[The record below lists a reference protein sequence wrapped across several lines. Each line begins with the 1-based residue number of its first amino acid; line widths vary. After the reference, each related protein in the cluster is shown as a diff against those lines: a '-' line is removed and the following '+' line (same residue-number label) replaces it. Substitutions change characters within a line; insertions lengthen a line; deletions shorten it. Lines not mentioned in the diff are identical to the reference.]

1 MRLIAAVK
9 SLPAVNIFL
18 LPDKQ
23 MDFQN
28 IIFEFVLIYAG
39 AAIFA
44 TIFLYLKQPV
54 ILAYIGFGIAAGPW
68 GLGLIKQPEHI
79 EELSHIGV
87 ILLLYLLGINLK
99 PDRLFHLFS
108 KTAVVTLLTSLV
120 FLLAVAATAI
130 ALGFGVIESIVIGAA
145 LMFSSTIVSLKLIP
159 TTALHHK
166 HTGEMMTSVLL
177 MQDVIA
183 ILLIVILTGGQ
194 GENVVLTIGI
204 LFIKLVVL
212 AVVAYG
218 LVRFV
223 VNELFLRFDII
234 QEYTFLLA
242 LGWGML
248 GAGVASAVGLSYEL
262 GAFIAGVAFASS
274 PVSMVIAEQLKPL
287 RDFFLILFFFSIG
300 AQFNFLVTQQVLLA
314 GLAMSVLIVV
324 LKPLVFKQGFQLIGE
339 SKSFSLE
346 LGARLGQGSEFS
358 ILVSYSALA
367 IGLIDLRASYLIQMV
382 VIVTFI
388 LSTYWVVYRYRTPIS
403 STEKNRMD

>member
-1 MRLIAAVK
+1 MG
-9 SLPAVNIFL
+9 
-18 LPDKQ
+18 
-23 MDFQN
+23 FQN
-28 IIFEFVLIYAG
+28 IIFEFVLIFAG
-39 AAIFA
+39 AAFFA
-44 TIFLYLKQPV
+44 TVFLYLKQPV

-68 GLGLIKQPEHI
+68 GLGLIKEAEHI

-99 PDRLFHLFS
+99 PDRLYHLFS

-120 FLLAVAATAI
+120 FLLVTAAA
-130 ALGFGVIESIVIGAA
+130 AMAFGFGFIESIIIGAA
-145 LMFSSTIVSLKLIP
+145 LMFSSTIISIKLIP
-159 TTALHHK
+159 TTALHHR

-183 ILLIVILTGGQ
+183 ILLIVMLTGGL
-194 GENVVLTIGI
+194 GENVTLTIAI
-204 LFIKLVVL
+204 LFLKLIAL
-212 AVVAYG
+212 AFVAYG
-218 LVRFV
+218 LVRYV
-223 VNELFLRFDII
+223 INNLFLRFDII

-248 GAGVASAVGLSYEL
+248 GAGVAQAIGLSYEM

-274 PVSMVIAEQLKPL
+274 PVSMVIAEHLKPL

-314 GLAMSVLIVV
+314 GVVIALLIVV
-324 LKPLVFKQGFQLIGE
+324 VKPIVFKQGFQLIGE
-339 SKSFSLE
+339 DKKFSME

-358 ILVSYSALA
+358 LLVSYSALA

-382 VIVTFI
+382 VIITFV

>member
-1 MRLIAAVK
+1 ME
-9 SLPAVNIFL
+9 
-18 LPDKQ
+18 
-23 MDFQN
+23 FQN
-28 IIFEFVLIYAG
+28 IIVQFVLIFAG

-54 ILAYIGFGIAAGPW
+54 ILAYIGFGVVAGPW
-68 GLGLIKQPEHI
+68 GFGLIKEPGHI

-99 PDRLFHLFS
+99 PDRLYHLFS

-120 FLLAVAATAI
+120 FLLITASAAMAF
-130 ALGFGVIESIVIGAA
+130 GFGFVESAIIGAA
-145 LMFSSTIVSLKLIP
+145 LMFSSTIISLKLIP
-159 TTALHHK
+159 TTALHHR
-166 HTGEMMTSVLL
+166 HTGEMMISVLL

-183 ILLIVILTGGQ
+183 ILLIVLLTGGQ
-194 GENVVLTIGI
+194 GDNVTSAIAM
-204 LFIKLVVL
+204 LFVKLIVFSV
-212 AVVAYG
+212 AAYG
-218 LVRFV
+218 LVRYV
-223 VNELFLRFDII
+223 INNLFLRFDII

-248 GAGVASAVGLSYEL
+248 GAGVAHGIGLSYEM
-262 GAFIAGVAFASS
+262 GAFVAGVAFASS

-314 GLAMSVLIVV
+314 GVVISIMIVLV
-324 LKPLVFKQGFQLIGE
+324 KPFVFKQGFQLIGE
-339 SKSFSLE
+339 DKKFSAE

-358 ILVSYSALA
+358 LLVSYSALA
-367 IGLIDLRASYLIQMV
+367 AGIIDLRASYLIQMV
-382 VIVTFI
+382 VIITFV

-403 STEKNRMD
+403 STEKNRQD